1 MTSTADSPAGGE
13 PAPLALVAGCPDAL
27 TGIPAALRAA
37 GISVVDGTGAA
48 GTAPD
53 VAVVAV
59 GPDGNGAD
67 VLAGLPAEAAD
78 ATGGNLPVIL
88 LASEAMSA
96 EEIAALDVADFLME
110 PVPEQELVLRIRTL
124 LKRTKRQQLRRD
136 STAQLRQRTRAISAA
151 IRSSN
156 DPQFMA
162 EQVIAGLS
170 ETFGADRSWIR
181 TFGDERVPALEM
193 GWDSDGIN
201 ASAPALP
208 ADEAERLAAMLWED
222 ETVLSVPDHDG
233 AELPDCE
240 SLRNAAGKDGLK
252 TSVVVPLGHGG
263 KSFGL
268 LWLAGISRAREW
280 APIELSLIQHVAGNL
295 AHGLVQGQLITA
307 QRQVL
312 DRVRELDQAKSEFVA
327 TVNHELRTPLSS
339 IIGYLDM
346 IMDDGV
352 GQLPHEIARMLE
364 IVDRNAHRLNN
375 LVEDVLTLSRSDAGN
390 IQQSIQPVKLVALL
404 QSVIST
410 LAPAATAGRIDL
422 SLREPAS
429 DVEVDAD
436 QEQLEQVFVNI
447 ISNAVK
453 FTPAGGSVA
462 VDISSGRSDSGV
474 PRACVKVRDTG
485 IGIPA
490 DEVPKLYGRFYRA
503 SNATAA
509 AIQGTGLGLSIVQ
522 DLVHQHGGEL
532 HISSRLHEGTTVY
545 VQLPARR

>member
-1 MTSTADSPAGGE
+1 MTFTADSPAANE

-27 TGIPAALRAA
+27 AEISAALRDA
-37 GISVVDGTGAA
+37 GISVVDAAGAA
-48 GTAPD
+48 GAAPD

-59 GPDGNGAD
+59 GPDGSGAD
-67 VLAGLPAEAAD
+67 ALAGLSAEAAEG
-78 ATGGNLPVIL
+78 TGGHLPVIL
-88 LASEAMSA
+88 LAGEGMSA
-96 EEIAALDVADFLME
+96 EEIAALDVADFLIG
-110 PVPEQELVLRIRTL
+110 PAPAQELVLRIHTL
-124 LKRTKRQQLRRD
+124 LKRTKRQQRRRE
-136 STAQLRQRTRAISAA
+136 STAQLRQRTRDISAA

-181 TFGDERVPALEM
+181 TFGDERVPALEL

-201 ASAPALP
+201 ASGPALP
-208 ADEAERLAAMLWED
+208 IAEAERLAAMLWED
-222 ETVLSVPDHDG
+222 ETVLAVPDHEG
-233 AELPDCE
+233 AELPDFDAL
-240 SLRNAAGKDGLK
+240 SKAAGEDGLR

-263 KSFGL
+263 KPFGL
-268 LWLAGISRAREW
+268 LWLAGIATAREW

-352 GQLPHEIARMLE
+352 GGLPPETARMLE

-390 IQQSIQPVKLVALL
+390 IQLSIRPVKLAALL

-410 LAPAATAGRIDL
+410 LAPAAAAGRIDL
-422 SLREPAS
+422 RLQEPAS

-453 FTPAGGSVA
+453 FTPPGGSVA
-462 VDISSGRSDSGV
+462 VDISSRVSDAGI
-474 PRACVKVRDTG
+474 PRACVKVCDTG

-490 DEVPKLYGRFYRA
+490 DEVPKLYGRFFRA

-532 HISSRLHEGTTVY
+532 HIASRLHEGTT
-545 VQLPARR
+545 

>member
-1 MTSTADSPAGGE
+1 
-13 PAPLALVAGCPDAL
+13 
-27 TGIPAALRAA
+27 
-37 GISVVDGTGAA
+37 
-48 GTAPD
+48 
-53 VAVVAV
+53 
-59 GPDGNGAD
+59 
-67 VLAGLPAEAAD
+67 
-78 ATGGNLPVIL
+78 
-88 LASEAMSA
+88 
-96 EEIAALDVADFLME
+96 
-110 PVPEQELVLRIRTL
+110 
-124 LKRTKRQQLRRD
+124 
-136 STAQLRQRTRAISAA
+136 
-151 IRSSN
+151 
-156 DPQFMA
+156 
-162 EQVIAGLS
+162 LS
-170 ETFGADRSWIR
+170 K
-181 TFGDERVPALEM
+181 
-193 GWDSDGIN
+193 
-201 ASAPALP
+201 
-208 ADEAERLAAMLWED
+208 
-222 ETVLSVPDHDG
+222 
-233 AELPDCE
+233 
-240 SLRNAAGKDGLK
+240 AAGKDGLK
-252 TSVVVPLGHGG
+252 TSVLVPLGHGG
-263 KSFGL
+263 KAFGL
-268 LWLAGISRAREW
+268 LWLAGIASAREW

-352 GQLPHEIARMLE
+352 GQLPDETARMLE

-410 LAPAATAGRIDL
+410 LAPAAASGRIHL

-429 DVEVDAD
+429 DVQVDAD

-462 VDISSGRSDSGV
+462 VDISSSVSDAGM

-490 DEVPKLYGRFYRA
+490 DEVPKLYGRFFRA

-532 HISSRLHEGTTVY
+532 HISSRLHEGTTVS

>member
-1 MTSTADSPAGGE
+1 MTPTADSPAGGE
-13 PAPLALVAGCPDAL
+13 PGPVALVAGCSDAL
-27 TGIPAALRAA
+27 AGIPAALRAA
-37 GISVVDGTGAA
+37 GISVADTA
-48 GTAPD
+48 GVARAAPD

-67 VLAGLPAEAAD
+67 VLAGLSAESAEG
-78 ATGGNLPVIL
+78 TGGHLPVIL
-88 LASEAMSA
+88 LAGEGMSA
-96 EEIAALDVADFLME
+96 EEIAALDVADFLMG
-110 PVPEQELVLRIRTL
+110 PAPEQELVLRIRTL
-124 LKRTKRQQLRRD
+124 LRRTKQQQRRRE

-181 TFGDERVPALEM
+181 TFGDERVPTLEM
-193 GWDSDGIN
+193 GWDSDGIS

-208 ADEAERLAAMLWED
+208 TEEAERLAAMLWEE
-222 ETVLSVPDHDG
+222 ETVLAVPDHDG
-233 AELPDCE
+233 AELPDLE
-240 SLRNAAGKDGLK
+240 SLNTAAGKDGLK

-263 KSFGL
+263 KAFGL
-268 LWLAGISRAREW
+268 LWLAGIATAREW

-312 DRVRELDQAKSEFVA
+312 NRVRELDQAKSEFVA

-352 GQLPHEIARMLE
+352 GELPHETARMLE
-364 IVDRNAHRLNN
+364 IVDRNAHRLNG

-390 IQQSIQPVKLVALL
+390 IQQSIRPVRLSALL
-404 QSVIST
+404 QSVLST
-410 LAPAATAGRIDL
+410 LAPAAAAGRIDL

-429 DVEVDAD
+429 DVQVDAD
-436 QEQLEQVFVNI
+436 HEQLEQVFVNI

-453 FTPAGGSVA
+453 FTPAGGRVI
-462 VDISSGRSDSGV
+462 VDISSSVSDAGI
-474 PRACVKVRDTG
+474 PRACVRVRDTG
-485 IGIPA
+485 IGIPP
-490 DEVPKLYGRFYRA
+490 DEVPKLYGRFFRA

-532 HISSRLHEGTTVY
+532 HISSRLHEGTTVS

>member
-1 MTSTADSPAGGE
+1 MTPTADSPAAGE
-13 PAPLALVAGCPDAL
+13 RVPLALVAGCSDAL
-27 TGIPAALRAA
+27 AGIPAALHAA
-37 GISVVDGTGAA
+37 GISVVDTAGVAGAA
-48 GTAPD
+48 PD
-53 VAVVAV
+53 IAVVAV

-67 VLAGLPAEAAD
+67 VLAKLSAKGAEG
-78 ATGGNLPVIL
+78 TGGHLPVIL
-88 LASEAMSA
+88 LAGQGMSA
-96 EEIAALDVADFLME
+96 EDIAVLEVADFVME
-110 PVPEQELVLRIRTL
+110 PAHEQELVLRIRTL
-124 LKRTKRQQLRRD
+124 LRRTKRQQRRRE

-181 TFGDERVPALEM
+181 TFGDERVPTLEM
-193 GWDSDGIN
+193 GWDRDGIN
-201 ASAPALP
+201 ASAPALSTE
-208 ADEAERLAAMLWED
+208 EAERMAAMLWED
-222 ETVLSVPDHDG
+222 ETVLAVQDHDG

-240 SLRNAAGKDGLK
+240 SLSRAAGKDGLK
-252 TSVVVPLGHGG
+252 NSVVVPLGHGG
-263 KSFGL
+263 KAFGL
-268 LWLAGISRAREW
+268 LWLAGIASAREW

-352 GQLPHEIARMLE
+352 GQLPHETARMLE

-390 IQQSIQPVKLVALL
+390 IQQSIRPVKLAALL
-404 QSVIST
+404 QSVIT
-410 LAPAATAGRIDL
+410 TMAPAAAAGRIDL
-422 SLREPAS
+422 GLREPAS

-462 VDISSGRSDSGV
+462 VDISSSRSDTGI
-474 PRACVKVRDTG
+474 PRACIKVRDTG

-490 DEVPKLYGRFYRA
+490 DEVPKLYGRFFRA

-532 HISSRLHEGTTVY
+532 HISSRLHEGTTVS

>member
-1 MTSTADSPAGGE
+1 MTPTADSPADGE
-13 PAPLALVAGCPDAL
+13 PAPLALVAGCSHAL
-27 TGIPAALRAA
+27 AGIPAALRAA
-37 GISVVDGTGAA
+37 GISVADAAGAA
-48 GTAPD
+48 GAAPD

-59 GPDGNGAD
+59 GPDANGAD
-67 VLAGLPAEAAD
+67 VLAGLSAETAEG
-78 ATGGNLPVIL
+78 TGGHLPVIL
-88 LASEAMSA
+88 LASEGMSA
-96 EEIAALDVADFLME
+96 EEIAALDVADFLIG
-110 PVPEQELVLRIRTL
+110 PAPEQELVLRIRTL
-124 LKRTKRQQLRRD
+124 LRRTKQQQRRRE

-181 TFGDERVPALEM
+181 TFGDERVPTLEM
-193 GWDSDGIN
+193 GWDSDGIS

-208 ADEAERLAAMLWED
+208 TEEAERLAAMLWED
-222 ETVLSVPDHDG
+222 ERVLAVPDHDG
-233 AELPDCE
+233 AELPDLE
-240 SLRNAAGKDGLK
+240 SLNKAAGKDGLK

-263 KSFGL
+263 KAFGL
-268 LWLAGISRAREW
+268 LWLAGIATAREW

-312 DRVRELDQAKSEFVA
+312 NRVRELDQAKSEFVA

-352 GQLPHEIARMLE
+352 GELPHETARMLK
-364 IVDRNAHRLNN
+364 IVDRNAHRLNG

-390 IQQSIQPVKLVALL
+390 IQQSIRPVRLSVLL
-404 QSVIST
+404 QSVLST
-410 LAPAATAGRIDL
+410 LAPAAAAGRIDL

-429 DVEVDAD
+429 DVQVDAD

-453 FTPAGGSVA
+453 FTPAGGRVA
-462 VDISSGRSDSGV
+462 VDISSSVSDAGI
-474 PRACVKVRDTG
+474 PRACVRVRDTG

-490 DEVPKLYGRFYRA
+490 DEVPKLYGRFFRA

-532 HISSRLHEGTTVY
+532 HISSRLHEGTTVS

>member
-1 MTSTADSPAGGE
+1 
-13 PAPLALVAGCPDAL
+13 
-27 TGIPAALRAA
+27 
-37 GISVVDGTGAA
+37 
-48 GTAPD
+48 
-53 VAVVAV
+53 V

-67 VLAGLPAEAAD
+67 VLAGLSSEAVEG
-78 ATGGNLPVIL
+78 TGGNLPVIL
-88 LASEAMSA
+88 LASEGMSA
-96 EEIAALDVADFLME
+96 EEIAALDVADFLIG
-110 PVPEQELVLRIRTL
+110 PAPEHELVLRIRTL
-124 LKRTKRQQLRRD
+124 LRRTKRQQRRRE

-208 ADEAERLAAMLWED
+208 TEEAERMAAMLWED
-222 ETVLSVPDHDG
+222 ETVLAVPDHEG
-233 AELPDCE
+233 TELPDCE
-240 SLRNAAGKDGLK
+240 SLSKAAGNDGLK
-252 TSVVVPLGHGG
+252 TSVLVPLGHGG
-263 KSFGL
+263 KAFGL
-268 LWLAGISRAREW
+268 LWLAGIASAREW

-346 IMDDGV
+346 IMDDEV
-352 GQLPHEIARMLE
+352 GQLPHETARMLE

-390 IQQSIQPVKLVALL
+390 IQQSIQPVKLAALL

-410 LAPAATAGRIDL
+410 LAPAAASGRIDL
-422 SLREPAS
+422 SLRESAS
-429 DVEVDAD
+429 DVQVDAD

-462 VDISSGRSDSGV
+462 VDISSSRSDAGI

-490 DEVPKLYGRFYRA
+490 DEVPKLYGRFFRA

-532 HISSRLHEGTTVY
+532 HISSRLHEGTTVS